1 MLVVEIDSQ
10 PSGRKR
16 RQTFQIVWTPKTVE
30 KSMLEPLLTS
40 VATLVYLRA
49 PHREAGLG
57 HDFLTTCPLSREFKQ
72 VGPCQGDLIGQI
84 FA

>member
-1 MLVVEIDSQ
+1 
-10 PSGRKR
+10 
-16 RQTFQIVWTPKTVE
+16 
-30 KSMLEPLLTS
+30 MLEPLLTS

-49 PHREAGLG
+49 PHREDGLG